1 MIKHLKELYSY
12 RRLLYV
18 FVYRDIKARYKHT
31 SLGIAWAIIQPLF
44 LMFIFT
50 LVFSYFFKVSTGG
63 IPYPVFSYVALLP
76 WTFISR
82 VVTASGVNFI
92 GSRGLI
98 TRIYFPREI
107 IPLSTVLSSLVDFA
121 FGTLVFALMLF
132 FYKIPL
138 TMSFLFILLILPIQ
152 ILLASGLAL
161 LSSILMALFRD
172 MQFAMPLF
180 VQIWMYGSPIIYSVH
195 NLQKRFQILFYFN
208 PVTGIIEGFR
218 DSIVLGRIPDFGYLA
233 TSFIFALLIFVFGY
247 WLFKRLEYII
257 VDIM

>member
-1 MIKHLKELYSY
+1 MIKHLKQLYSC
-12 RRLLYV
+12 RALLFV

-63 IPYPVFSYVALLP
+63 VPYPVFSYVALLP
-76 WTFISR
+76 WSFISR
-82 VVTASGVNFI
+82 VVSASGINFV

-107 IPLSTVLSSLVDFA
+107 IPLSAVVSSLVDMA
-121 FGTLVFALMLF
+121 FGAVVFALMLI
-132 FYKIPL
+132 YYRIPPTL
-138 TMSFLFILLILPIQ
+138 ALLLVFLILPIQ

-161 LSSILMALFRD
+161 LSSVLMSLFRD
-172 MQFAMPLF
+172 LEFAMPLLI
-180 VQIWMYGSPIIYSVH
+180 QLWMYASPVIYSVH
-195 NLQKRFQILFYFN
+195 NLQKRFKILFYFN
-208 PVTGIIEGFR
+208 PTTGIIEGYR
-218 DSIVLGRIPDFGYLA
+218 DSIIHGRIPDLGYLG
-233 TSFIFALLIFVFGY
+233 TSTVWALLIFIFGY
-247 WLFKRLEYII
+247 WVFKRLEYLI